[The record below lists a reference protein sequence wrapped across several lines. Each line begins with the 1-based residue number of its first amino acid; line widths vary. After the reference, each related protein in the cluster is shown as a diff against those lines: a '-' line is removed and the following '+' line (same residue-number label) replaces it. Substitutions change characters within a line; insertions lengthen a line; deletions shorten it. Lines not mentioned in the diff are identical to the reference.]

1 MITFDRVSFTYN
13 NAGVD
18 AGVHD
23 INLDIPAGQVV
34 LLCGS
39 SGCGKTTLMRLI
51 NGLIPHFYEGTLT
64 GNVTVDGCTVDET
77 PLHALAP
84 IVGSVF

>member
-23 INLDIPAGQVV
+23 INLDIPEA
-34 LLCGS
+34 
-39 SGCGKTTLMRLI
+39 RL
-51 NGLIPHFYEGTLT
+51 FFSAAAQAAERRR
-64 GNVTVDGCTVDET
+64 
-77 PLHALAP
+77 
-84 IVGSVF
+84 